1 METILLKTREAF
13 RNSFGIDDQAV
24 TLETGPAAVPGWDSM
39 GHLTLATNL
48 EQAFGISF
56 DVDELMEMENV
67 QAIVRIVQKKLK
79 PA

>member
-1 METILLKTREAF
+1 MEEILPKIQQAF
-13 RNSFGIDDQAV
+13 RESFGTEAQAV
-24 TLETGPAAVPGWDSM
+24 TLDTAPGSVPEWDSM
-39 GHLTLATNL
+39 GHLTLATHL

-67 QAIVRIVQKKLK
+67 RAIVRIVQGKLK

>member
-1 METILLKTREAF
+1 MEA
-13 RNSFGIDDQAV
+13 QAV

-39 GHLTLATNL
+39 GHLSLATKL
-48 EQAFGISF
+48 EEAFGISF

-67 QAIVRIVQKKLK
+67 RAIVRIVQGKLT